1 MLKVA
6 NISDIPP
13 LTGKVVMVEGNP
25 VALINLGHKI
35 IAWDN
40 RCPHRGSSL
49 ADGII
54 TDKVVQC
61 RHHLWKFGTET
72 GRALENSKILIKK
85 YSVNIIGA
93 DIYLNI

>member
-6 NISDIPP
+6 EIKDIPP
-13 LTGKVVMVEGNP
+13 LTGKVVMVAGDP

-54 TDKVVQC
+54 TEKVVQC
-61 RHHLWKFGTET
+61 RHHLWKFDSET
-72 GRALENSKILIKK
+72 GCALENTNISIKK
-85 YSVNIIGA
+85 YSVKIIGKY
-93 DIYLNI
+93 IYLNI

>member
-1 MLKVA
+1 MLKG
-6 NISDIPP
+6 D
-13 LTGKVVMVEGNP
+13 P

-61 RHHLWKFGTET
+61 KYHLWKFDALEGC
-72 GRALENSKILIKK
+72 ALENPQIKIKK
-85 YSVNIIGA
+85 YSVKIIDE
-93 DIYLNI
+93 DIYLDI